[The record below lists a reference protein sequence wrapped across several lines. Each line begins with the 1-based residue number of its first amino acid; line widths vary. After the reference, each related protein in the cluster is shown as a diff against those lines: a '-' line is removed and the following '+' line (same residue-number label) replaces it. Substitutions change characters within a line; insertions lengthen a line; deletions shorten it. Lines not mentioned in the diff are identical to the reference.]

1 MMSSTLMYIAVSILG
16 ISILVGM
23 LSALITDIVKS
34 IKQKEVF
41 FSIYLIVSFVLTV
54 LVFASIILHMLGM

>member
-1 MMSSTLMYIAVSILG
+1 MSSILMYIAVSILG
-16 ISILVGM
+16 ISIIVGM

>member
-16 ISILVGM
+16 ISIIVGM

-34 IKQKEVF
+34 IK
-41 FSIYLIVSFVLTV
+41 
-54 LVFASIILHMLGM
+54 

>member
-1 MMSSTLMYIAVSILG
+1 MSSTLMYIAVSILG
-16 ISILVGM
+16 ISIIVGM

-54 LVFASIILHMLGM
+54 LVFASIILHMLGV

>member
-1 MMSSTLMYIAVSILG
+1 MLSSTLMYIAVSILG
-16 ISILVGM
+16 ISIIVGM
-23 LSALITDIVKS
+23 LSALIIDIVKS

>member
-1 MMSSTLMYIAVSILG
+1 MSSTLMYIAVSILG
-16 ISILVGM
+16 ISIIVGM

>member
-16 ISILVGM
+16 ISIIVGM

>member
-1 MMSSTLMYIAVSILG
+1 MISSTLMYIAVSILG
-16 ISILVGM
+16 ISIIVGM